1 MEVLDFIQRLILCLY
16 DWLFLC
22 NGKGPNF
29 WLIAEKNETTSELN
43 SLVSDSFS
51 LCGCC
56 GEVPWGGSRVGT
68 PGVEWLDEI
77 QLTVQSMNT
86 GECLFTVSNTK
97 KRVIVMIVSLM
108 FIYER
113 SREQN
118 HDMWLPLEIA
128 YNLHIKLIKW
138 T

>member
-1 MEVLDFIQRLILCLY
+1 M
-16 DWLFLC
+16 WLLWR
-22 NGKGPNF
+22 G
-29 WLIAEKNETTSELN
+29 
-43 SLVSDSFS
+43 SF
-51 LCGCC
+51 G
-56 GEVPWGGSRVGT
+56 GGSRVGT

-113 SREQN
+113 SRKQN

-128 YNLHIKLIKW
+128 YNLHIKLIK
-138 T
+138 